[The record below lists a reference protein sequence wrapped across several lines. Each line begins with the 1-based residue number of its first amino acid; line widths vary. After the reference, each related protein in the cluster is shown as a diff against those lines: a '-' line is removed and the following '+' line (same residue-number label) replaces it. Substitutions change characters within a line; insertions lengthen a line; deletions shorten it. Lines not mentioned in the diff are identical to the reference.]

1 MSLIFLVSGT
11 TAAQKNYMTL
21 YTYAARGA
29 VEAQKSPGVLS
40 FKIGGPAITAFYRN
54 WFKAFLAH
62 CLKNN
67 LRLDFFSWHR
77 YALDINQ
84 YKKDMVD
91 AQTALQEFPQ
101 YEPTLELHITE
112 WGHDSNVHPGYD
124 NVIGAAHTVAGSIEM
139 LNVIQRAF
147 VFEIQDGK
155 DPQSKAYWGRWGIF
169 THNDFG
175 AKAKDRYRGLKMLD
189 RISDQR
195 LQLTGKGT
203 WVKAVAAK
211 NQNGNTEVVLANYG
225 TGSTAEKV
233 PLTFTNITPG
243 SYTVTREYLNGTR
256 STEKVATSAATLQ
269 TFVPMGPNGV
279 AFVTFA
285 PVSVEKVV
293 PPAPPVQSPTPPTP
307 TPLPAGAL

>member
-1 MSLIFLVSGT
+1 
-11 TAAQKNYMTL
+11 
-21 YTYAARGA
+21 
-29 VEAQKSPGVLS
+29 
-40 FKIGGPAITAFYRN
+40 
-54 WFKAFLAH
+54 
-62 CLKNN
+62 
-67 LRLDFFSWHR
+67 
-77 YALDINQ
+77 
-84 YKKDMVD
+84 
-91 AQTALQEFPQ
+91 
-101 YEPTLELHITE
+101 
-112 WGHDSNVHPGYD
+112 
-124 NVIGAAHTVAGSIEM
+124 M

-233 PLTFTNITPG
+233 PLTFGFNCVFTSDPARKG
-243 SYTVTREYLNGTR
+243 MRPPKGKR
-256 STEKVATSAATLQ
+256 SRVEHGNHT
-269 TFVPMGPNGV
+269 TFC
-279 AFVTFA
+279 
-285 PVSVEKVV
+285 
-293 PPAPPVQSPTPPTP
+293 
-307 TPLPAGAL
+307 ALG